1 MLESLLEI
9 VLESVSVNFE
19 GKNSSFG
26 RKPLILAKHID
37 AKNDTFNPTS
47 RWILLILIKG
57 GT

>member
-47 RWILLILIKG
+47 R
-57 GT
+57 